1 MGNHKHVYHQRTRHP
16 LRLCLPSPAT
26 HAPLSAFSTLSSYE
40 ITMTMERE
48 RESGKKKREYRGMA
62 MSWSVHELHRL
73 YRIQK
78 LLMPNTKTAAMKM
91 RRHMKPDIELWNV
104 ESKTCLNQPSQHR
117 RQPLCSLDLEAPAEY
132 IRRHN
137 GDEESDLELTLAT
150 GSSRAQRTRKDASF
164 TSDSGSTFSS
174 SSIES
179 GGIVPDIST
188 RFRNERNSGLNIEE
202 QMRQDAVKQPPWLFQ
217 CTKQDMVA
225 SFVL

>member
-1 MGNHKHVYHQRTRHP
+1 MGRCMKQYDKEYMEMKTIMLKQEETF
-16 LRLCLPSPAT
+16 RLQ
-26 HAPLSAFSTLSSYE
+26 
-40 ITMTMERE
+40 
-48 RESGKKKREYRGMA
+48 
-62 MSWSVHELHRL
+62 VHELHRL

-104 ESKTCLNQPSQHR
+104 ASKTCLNQPSQHR

-188 RFRNERNSGLNIEE
+188 SFRNERNGGLNIEE

>member
-1 MGNHKHVYHQRTRHP
+1 MGRCMKQYDKEYMEMKTIMLKQEETF
-16 LRLCLPSPAT
+16 RLQ
-26 HAPLSAFSTLSSYE
+26 
-40 ITMTMERE
+40 
-48 RESGKKKREYRGMA
+48 
-62 MSWSVHELHRL
+62 VHELHRL

-104 ESKTCLNQPSQHR
+104 ESK

-202 QMRQDAVKQPPWLFQ
+202 QMREDAVKQPPWLFQ